1 MTDISLQIEDMSCQH
16 CVMSVKKA
24 LDNTKGITSSE
35 VTVGNAQVTYDGAIT
50 SDENIIGAVINA
62 GYKVVTQ

>member
-1 MTDISLQIEDMSCQH
+1 MTHISLQIEDMSCQH

-24 LDNTKGITSSE
+24 LDNIEGITSSE
-35 VTVGNAQVTYDGAIT
+35 VTVGNAKIAYNDAIT
-50 SDENIIGAVINA
+50 SDENIIGAVTNA